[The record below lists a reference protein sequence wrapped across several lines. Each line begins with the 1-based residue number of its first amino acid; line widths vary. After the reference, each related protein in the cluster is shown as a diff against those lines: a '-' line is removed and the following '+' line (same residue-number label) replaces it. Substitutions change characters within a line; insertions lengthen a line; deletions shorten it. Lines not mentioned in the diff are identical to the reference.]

1 MLNILRKKEFEVF
14 ILWTLIVLALL
25 LAPIGDIES
34 HMPGGFR
41 HWDKVAHVILFGIT
55 GVVSAFGAVFFE
67 RIRYRIFFG
76 LVFSFVLAF
85 ITEGAQYLIGAR
97 SGSFF
102 DMLADVAGLSFALL
116 LYALWR
122 LDHPKSTSL

>member
-1 MLNILRKKEFEVF
+1 MLKLLRKKEFEVF
-14 ILWTLIVLALL
+14 VLWTLIVLALL

-41 HWDKVAHVILFGIT
+41 HWDKVTHVGLFGIT
-55 GVVSAFGAVFFE
+55 GVVSAFGAVFLE
-67 RIRYRIFFG
+67 RIRDRIIFG
-76 LVFSFVLAF
+76 LVFSLGLAF
-85 ITEGAQYLIGAR
+85 VTEGAQYLIGAR

-102 DMLADVAGLSFALL
+102 DMLADVAGLSFTLL

-122 LDHPKSTSL
+122 FDHPKSTRL